1 MLLGI
6 LNSTESEEWV
16 QDFQT
21 EKADEI
27 VREMV
32 WDMIEE
38 NEAGI
43 DYGGLTEEDLSTVF
57 FPEENFYLDENG
69 DPVFY
74 LQPGDF
80 FAEVPEG
87 TGLFTF
93 PIALE
98 DILDEL

>member
-21 EKADEI
+21 EKADKL

-43 DYGGLTEEDLSTVF
+43 DYGGLTEEV
-57 FPEENFYLDENG
+57 
-69 DPVFY
+69 
-74 LQPGDF
+74 
-80 FAEVPEG
+80 
-87 TGLFTF
+87 
-93 PIALE
+93 
-98 DILDEL
+98 